1 MEADLVT
8 ETHVQPIKARR
19 DLGAIASR
27 AFGLLLVLVVLA
39 WLGVN
44 LVKTPDDFGRVLLVG
59 ISQGALYALVALGY
73 TLVYGILELI
83 NFAHG
88 DVFMIGGMISATI
101 ALQGFGFSPQRSPAL
116 GSLIGAMLVALA
128 AAMIGCGLLNM
139 TIERIAYKPLRGAP
153 RLAPLITAIGM
164 SFILEN
170 IAIVWKG
177 TRPVTLPSNEF
188 SAGNGGQIFRI
199 GHVVYTWDRL
209 FVLAVTIPVLLGLI
223 WLVQA
228 TRQGKAMRATA
239 QDKDAA
245 AMMGIDV
252 DRTISFTFL
261 VAGALAGAGG
271 VIFAF
276 YSTTISFYTGFR
288 LGLFA
293 FTAAVLGGIG
303 NLPGA
308 VLGSLLIGLI
318 QSFNEGL
325 SWHSPGSK
333 WTESIVFAILITIL
347 VFRPQGILGERTPE
361 GG

>member
-1 MEADLVT
+1 MKEADLVT
-8 ETHVQPIKARR
+8 EGHVQPVRARR
-19 DLGAIASR
+19 DLGAIATR
-27 AFGLLLVLVVLA
+27 AVGLVLVLLVLV

-44 LVKTPDDFGRVLLVG
+44 AAKAPNDFGRVLLVG
-59 ISQGALYALVALGY
+59 ISQGSLYALVALGY

-88 DVFMIGGMISATI
+88 DVFMLGAMMAATLVDQVFG
-101 ALQGFGFSPQRSPAL
+101 LQEHPAF
-116 GSLIGAMLVALA
+116 GSLILALLVTLPVAV
-128 AAMIGCGLLNM
+128 IGCGLLNA
-139 TIERIAYKPLRGAP
+139 TIERIAYKPLRNAP
-153 RLAPLITAIGM
+153 RLAPLITAIGV

-170 IAIVWKG
+170 IAIIWKG
-177 TRPVTLPSNEF
+177 TRPVSVPISEF
-188 SAGNGGQIFRI
+188 AAGSGHRIFSI

-209 FVLAVTIPVLLGLI
+209 FVLAVTVPVLLGLM
-223 WLVQA
+223 WLVKF

-261 VAGALAGAGG
+261 LAGGLAGVAG

-276 YSTTISFYTGFR
+276 YSTEVSFYTGFQ

-308 VLGSLLIGLI
+308 VLGALLIGLI
-318 QSFNEGL
+318 QNFNEGL
-325 SWHSPGSK
+325 AWHSPGSK
-333 WTESIVFAILITIL
+333 WTESLVFAILILIL